1 MSKEM
6 RKYIDTF
13 KQRLTES
20 ENLNISD
27 VSDSYENR
35 QREIERCEVE
45 LSKLKSEWRLMVK
58 NDFNYKTKKQE
69 IIDLERHIS
78 DMKQRNEV
86 IKSFLDFQ

>member
-1 MSKEM
+1 MKDNKHIKNFGE
-6 RKYIDTF
+6 F
-13 KQRLTES
+13 N

-35 QREIERCEVE
+35 QREIEKCEIE
-45 LSKLKSEWRLMVK
+45 LSKLKSKWRLMVK
-58 NDFNYKTKKQE
+58 NDFNYKVKKQE
-69 IIDLERHIS
+69 IIDLEKHIS

>member
-1 MSKEM
+1 MLV
-6 RKYIDTF
+6 I
-13 KQRLTES
+13 
-20 ENLNISD
+20 II
-27 VSDSYENR
+27 ENR
-35 QREIERCEVE
+35 QIEIERCEVE

>member
-1 MSKEM
+1 MKNN
-6 RKYIDTF
+6 KHV
-13 KQRLTES
+13 ES
-20 ENLNISD
+20 FGQFNENLNISD

-45 LSKLKSEWRLMVK
+45 LSKLKSEWRLMTK